1 MTGPMSDLMQLVVF
15 RLDDQR
21 YGLPLAVV
29 ERIVRAAELT
39 PLPKAPAIVLG
50 AVDVAGQ
57 VLPVLNVRQR
67 FRLPDRE
74 LSPAH
79 SFLIAQTRQRP
90 VVLIID
96 EAQGVIE
103 APEAEIVDAAE
114 IAPCLEQISG
124 VVKLTDGLVLI
135 HDLDKFLSLDEERA
149 LDHALKEE
157 APDGP

>member
-1 MTGPMSDLMQLVVF
+1 MSDLMQLVVF

-50 AVDVAGQ
+50 VIDVAGQ

-67 FRLPDRE
+67 FRLPDRD

-79 SFLIAQTRQRP
+79 QFLVAQTRQRP
-90 VVLIID
+90 LVLVID

-103 APEAEIVDAAE
+103 ARDVDIVDAAE

-124 VVKLTDGLVLI
+124 VVKLSDGLVLI
-135 HDLDKFLSLDEERA
+135 HDLQKFLSPDEERA
-149 LDHALKEE
+149 LDQAMDEE
-157 APDGP
+157 TRHGA